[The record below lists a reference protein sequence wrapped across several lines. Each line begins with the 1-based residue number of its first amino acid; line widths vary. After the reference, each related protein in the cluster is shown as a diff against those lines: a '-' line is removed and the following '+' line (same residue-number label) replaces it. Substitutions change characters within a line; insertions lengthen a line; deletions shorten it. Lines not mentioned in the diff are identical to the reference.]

1 MIVWVIYDIQ
11 DDKVRAK
18 VAKACLQ
25 SGLYR
30 VQYSAFIGKL
40 DTHQKDSLKLRI
52 AELID
57 ADKDKVYIFPM
68 SKDELVQTVL
78 LGQAFDKKFVT
89 DEVKSLFF

>member
-1 MIVWVIYDIQ
+1 MIIWVIYDIQ
-11 DDKVRAK
+11 EDKARSK

-30 VQYSAFIGKL
+30 VQYSAFIGRL
-40 DTHQKDSLKLRI
+40 DRHQKDSLKLKMQD
-52 AELID
+52 LID
-57 ADKDKVYIFPM
+57 TDKDKVYMFPM
-68 SKDELVQTVL
+68 SKDELGQTVL

>member
-11 DDKVRAK
+11 EDKIRSK

-40 DTHQKDSLKLRI
+40 DKHQKDSLTLRMQ
-52 AELID
+52 ELID
-57 ADKDKVYIFPM
+57 TDKDKVYMFPM

-89 DEVKSLFF
+89 DEVRSLFF